1 MNSLTKFFI
10 TSVAMSAL
18 LPAFQVHAQ
27 YRPTGEDGIT
37 ASPRLRQM
45 LNERPAVSRSG
56 SASSDPVL
64 VSGST
69 RDGIVA
75 SSRVNPQITQRKGN
89 ITLPPST
96 DSALA
101 STTKAPNDGIAA
113 SPKLRQQM
121 RDHSAPPQVEIAPIT
136 PAK

>member
-18 LPAFQVHAQ
+18 LSAFQACAQ

-45 LNERPAVSRSG
+45 LNERPALSRSG

-75 SSRVNPQITQRKGN
+75 SSRVNPQITQRKS

>member
-1 MNSLTKFFI
+1 MNLTNKLFMTGVVI
-10 TSVAMSAL
+10 SAL
-18 LPAFQVHAQ
+18 MPVFQAHAQ

-45 LNERPAVSRSG
+45 LSERPALDRYG
-56 SASSDPVL
+56 STSSDPVL

-75 SSRVNPQITQRKGN
+75 PSKSNPQLTQRKGN
-89 ITLPPST
+89 ITLPTST
-96 DSALA
+96 ASALA

-121 RDHSAPPQVEIAPIT
+121 REQPVRSEVQLAPIT

>member
-1 MNSLTKFFI
+1 MNLTNKLLMTGVVI
-10 TSVAMSAL
+10 STLMPAL
-18 LPAFQVHAQ
+18 QAHAQ

-45 LNERPAVSRSG
+45 LSERPAFSRSG

-75 SSRVNPQITQRKGN
+75 SSRISPQLTQRKGN

-96 DSALA
+96 ASTVA

-121 RDHSAPPQVEIAPIT
+121 REQPMRSEVEIAPIT